1 MADEVSDVRAEGL
14 LVTETFAQLPVLQ
27 LHDVKLLLPPS
38 EFLVAR
44 LLHSESPLA
53 SVRATQLVFV

>member
-1 MADEVSDVRAEGL
+1 MSNVRAEGF
-14 LVTETFAQLPVLQ
+14 LVAETFAQLPVLQ

-44 LLHSESPLA
+44 LLDSESPLA
-53 SVRATQLVFV
+53 SVCATQLVFV